1 MSKLGFSNEEQAEEL
16 TSGVQKILFFDK
28 YVVLITGKDLI
39 VLDKN
44 KNKLLELDYMRDLT
58 LNEEQFALNNKDI
71 KNRTII
77 SQRLI
82 SADIVKLNDRVY

>member
-44 KNKLLELDYMRDLT
+44 KNKLLELDYMRDLA

>member
-16 TSGVQKILFFDK
+16 TSGVQRILFFDK